1 MSGPKTATLLVDPV
15 TVLLVAAG
23 LRAAHALQQGY
34 AEAAHQR
41 EQHAAQRDGIE
52 QRQQQADVASHQ
64 ALLLAEQQAQQERAQ
79 LLQTAERLGLA
90 AQINAAFAPSPE
102 STQSQG
108 VQGAHPA
115 QHVQYVQAL
124 QAWNE
129 QVRALLRL
137 ESARRLDD
145 AATLQDEL
153 TLPAGVAAAADTAV
167 ADSLAAASHNGLA
180 NDVNDV
186 NDVNDAEACQTT
198 ARRLLARL
206 TALGSDMGHGVAA
219 DLAHEFATIPDDIR
233 QLARTLAACVPGE
246 RATLLAMDLRLRIQR
261 HIEAV
266 TQKLAQ
272 QASSLVLEQT
282 LKDLGYQVEG
292 IAETLFVEG
301 GVVHFRRQGWGNHMV
316 RLRINPAAA
325 SRAANANF
333 NVIRKVAEVNNET
346 SVQDH
351 SAEDRWCSEFPLLM
365 QTLAAR
371 GIQMQVT
378 RHLGAGELPV
388 QQVLADKLP
397 TFADEEGSVLQGR
410 SGKAIA
416 HRQSLPV
423 TKPIP
428 RG

>member
-1 MSGPKTATLLVDPV
+1 MSGPKTATLLVDPL

-23 LRAAHALQQGY
+23 LRAAHALQEGY
-34 AEAAHQR
+34 AAAAHQR
-41 EQHAAQRDGIE
+41 EQHAEQRGEIE
-52 QRQQQADVASHQ
+52 QRQQQADVAGRQ
-64 ALLLAEQQAQQERAQ
+64 ALLLAEQQAQQDQAQ

-90 AQINAAFAPSPE
+90 AQINAAFPPSPE
-102 STQSQG
+102 ATQAQG
-108 VQGAHPA
+108 VQHA
-115 QHVQYVQAL
+115 QYVQAL

-145 AATLQDEL
+145 AATTQDEL
-153 TLPAGVAAAADTAV
+153 TLSAADTSV
-167 ADSLAAASHNGLA
+167 ADNLAALNPDGLSS
-180 NDVNDV
+180 DTED
-186 NDVNDAEACQTT
+186 CPTT

-206 TALGSDMGHGVAA
+206 TALGSDMGHGLTAV
-219 DLAHEFATIPDDIR
+219 LAHEFATIPDDIS
-233 QLARTLAACVPGE
+233 QLARTLAACVPSE

-301 GVVHFRRQGWGNHMV
+301 GVVHFRRQGWGDHMV

-351 SAEDRWCSEFPLLM
+351 IAEDRWCSEFPLLM

-397 TFADEEGSVLQGR
+397 AFADEDASTMQGR

-416 HRQSLPV
+416 QRQSLPV
-423 TKPIP
+423 TKPTP